1 VNRRPKHEILGVLQS
16 RIGNPTDEELET
28 ALHEL
33 VAIAIDRW
41 ERG

>member
-1 VNRRPKHEILGVLQS
+1 VLKS
-16 RIGNPTDEELET
+16 RIDNPTDVELET

-41 ERG
+41 QRS